1 MNCRVRNVDICH
13 SVFLDEEKCKGCTHC
28 IRRCPTEAIRVKS
41 GKARIDEERCTD
53 CGECI
58 RTCPNHAKYA
68 QTDPLEVIERFP
80 YRIALPAPAF
90 YAQFKFTIPLGK
102 VLNGLLRL
110 GFHEVFEVAR
120 GAEILAAEIV
130 RFLERKD
137 LVLPVISSACPAVVR
152 LVEVKFPSLLENL
165 LPLDSPLGVAAKIA
179 RLGAMKKG
187 YRPEEV
193 GVFFITPCP
202 AKVTEVRQSGEGLG
216 RIDGAISIASVYAR
230 LVNELH
236 LVEDMPD
243 LQIAGFKGIGWARSG
258 GEQESLGEG
267 EYMAVDGIHNVISV
281 FEKIEVG
288 ELKGVVYCEAQACV
302 GGCVGGVLAVQNP
315 FIAKVNV
322 NHLMKKYSVFRP
334 WKEEE
339 MDAWRRA
346 GVFSRERAYEAKE
359 VMKLDRDFQKAME
372 KYQRIEHLLERLPGL
387 DCGACGSPTCRAL
400 AEDIVQGKAEEV
412 DCPFL
417 LRDNMLSLAREIYA
431 LASKVPQTMSG
442 KRRENIG
449 DSHSGPCETS

>member
-1 MNCRVRNVDICH
+1 MAIQGVYH
-13 SVFLDEEKCKGCTHC
+13 SVVLDEEKCKGCTHC
-28 IRRCPTEAIRVKS
+28 IRRCPTEAIRVKG
-41 GKARIDEERCTD
+41 GKARIDEERCID

-68 QTDPLEVIERFP
+68 QTDPLEVIQEFP
-80 YRIALPAPAF
+80 YRVALPAPSF
-90 YAQFKFTIPLGK
+90 YAQFKFTIPLGR

-120 GAEILAAEIV
+120 GAEILSAEIAC
-130 RFLERKD
+130 FLDQRG

-165 LPLDSPLGVAAKIA
+165 LPLDSPLGVAAKVA
-179 RLGAMKKG
+179 RLRAAQRG

-193 GVFFITPCP
+193 GVFFVTPCP

-216 RIDGAISIASVYAR
+216 RVDGAISMASIYAR

-236 LVEDMPD
+236 LVEDDPE
-243 LQIAGFKGIGWARSG
+243 LQVAGFKGIGWARSG

-281 FEKIEVG
+281 LEKIEMG
-288 ELKGVVYCEAQACV
+288 ELKGVVYCEAQACI

-322 NHLMKKYSVFRP
+322 NHLLKKYAVFRP
-334 WKEEE
+334 WTEEE
-339 MDAWRRA
+339 MEMWREE
-346 GVFSRERAYEAKE
+346 GVFARERAYEAKE
-359 VMKLDRDFQKAME
+359 VLKLDRNFQRAME
-372 KYQRIEHLLERLPGL
+372 KYQRIEKLLERLPGL

-400 AEDIVQGKAEEV
+400 AEDIVRGKAEEV

-417 LRDNMLSLAREIYA
+417 LRDNMLELAQEIYA
-431 LASKVPQTMSG
+431 LASKVPQTMSE
-442 KRRENIG
+442 KRRENVG
-449 DSHSGPCETS
+449 NQDTGSRGTS

>member
-1 MNCRVRNVDICH
+1 MEAYH
-13 SVFLDEEKCKGCTHC
+13 SVVLDEEKCKGCTHC
-28 IRRCPTEAIRVKS
+28 IRRCPTEAIRVKG
-41 GKARIDEERCTD
+41 GKARIDEERCID

-68 QTDPLEVIERFP
+68 QADPLEAIQRFR
-80 YRIALPAPAF
+80 YRVALPAPAF

-120 GAEILAAEIV
+120 GAEILSAEIA
-130 RFLERKD
+130 RFLEKRN

-152 LVEVKFPSLLENL
+152 LVEVKFPSLLDNL

-179 RLGAMKKG
+179 RLRALERG

-216 RIDGAISIASVYAR
+216 RIDGAISMASIYTR
-230 LVNELH
+230 LMNELH
-236 LVEDMPD
+236 LVEDRPE
-243 LQIAGFKGIGWARSG
+243 LQIAGFRGIGWARSG

-281 FEKIEVG
+281 FEKIEMG
-288 ELKGVVYCEAQACV
+288 ELRGVVYCEAQACI

-322 NHLMKKYSVFRP
+322 NHLLKKYSVFRP

-339 MDAWRRA
+339 MEAWRKA
-346 GVFSRERAYEAKE
+346 GVFVRERAYEAKE
-359 VMKLDRDFQKAME
+359 VLKLDQNFQRAME
-372 KYQRIEHLLERLPGL
+372 KYQQIEKLLELLPGL

-400 AEDIVQGKAEEV
+400 AEDVVQGKAEEV

-417 LRDNMLSLAREIYA
+417 LRDNMLELAREIYA
-431 LASKVPQTMSG
+431 LASRVPQTMAG
-442 KRRENIG
+442 KRREDIG
-449 DSHSGPCETS
+449 GQDSRSRGTP

>member
-1 MNCRVRNVDICH
+1 MQETYH
-13 SVFLDEEKCKGCTHC
+13 SVRLDEEKCKGCTHC
-28 IRRCPTEAIRVKS
+28 IRRCPTEAIRVKG
-41 GKARIDEERCTD
+41 GKARIDEERCID

-68 QTDPLEVIERFP
+68 QTDPLEVIQDFR
-80 YRIALPAPAF
+80 YTVALPAPAF
-90 YAQFKFTIPLGK
+90 YAQFRFTIPLGK

-110 GFHEVFEVAR
+110 GFNEVFEVAR
-120 GAEILAAEIV
+120 GAEILAEEITHYL
-130 RFLERKD
+130 RRKD

-152 LVEVKFPSLLENL
+152 LVEVKFPSLLDNL

-179 RLGAMKKG
+179 RLRAMERG
-187 YRPEEV
+187 YKPEEI
-193 GVFFITPCP
+193 GVFFVTPCP
-202 AKVTEVRQSGEGLG
+202 AKVTETRQSGEGLG
-216 RIDGAISIASVYAR
+216 RVDGAISMASIYSR

-236 LVEDMPD
+236 LVEDVPE

-281 FEKIEVG
+281 FEKIEME

-302 GGCVGGVLAVQNP
+302 GGCIGGVLAVQNP

-322 NHLMKKYSVFRP
+322 NHLLKKYGVFRP
-334 WKEEE
+334 PTLEE
-339 MDAWRRA
+339 MKGWRKV
-346 GVFSRERAYEAKE
+346 GVFLRERAYEAKE
-359 VMKLDRDFQKAME
+359 VLRLDRNLERALE
-372 KYQRIEHLLERLPGL
+372 KYQKIEELLECLPGL

-400 AEDIVQGKAEEV
+400 AEDVVRGRAEEI

-417 LRDNMLSLAREIYA
+417 LRDNMLELAREIYA
-431 LASKVPQTMSG
+431 LASKVPQTMSE
-442 KRRENIG
+442 KRREGVEHKN
-449 DSHSGPCETS
+449 P